1 MLTSKLFEQ
10 ERYDLLA
17 RLRAEEARL
26 SALEEGP
33 GLTSAEA
40 ATLRQLRAE
49 RTQREARQ
57 AQRAAQ
63 QEQLKAMQA
72 AAK

>member
-1 MLTSKLFEQ
+1 VQ
-10 ERYDLLA
+10 ERFDLLA

-33 GLTSAEA
+33 GVTSEEA

-49 RTQREARQ
+49 RRQREARQ
-57 AQRAAQ
+57 AERARQ
-63 QEQLKAMQA
+63 QETLKAIQA
-72 AAK
+72 GAG

>member
-1 MLTSKLFEQ
+1 VQ
-10 ERYDLLA
+10 ERFDLLA

-33 GLTSAEA
+33 GVTSAEA

-49 RTQREARQ
+49 RRQREARQ
-57 AQRAAQ
+57 AERVRQ
-63 QEQLKAMQA
+63 QETLKAIQA
-72 AAK
+72 GAG